1 MNIQIYLF
9 IKLVYTNS
17 ILRAHAPIARLLTT
31 VQKNDIDKAMP
42 KKVGPMRLK
51 CMEVM
56 GRASPIASPHQS
68 DDDASVTEENEES
81 QENEERIVEMFDVVQ
96 TQFSEL
102 Q

>member
-1 MNIQIYLF
+1 
-9 IKLVYTNS
+9 V
-17 ILRAHAPIARLLTT
+17 RLLTT

-68 DDDASVTEENEES
+68 DDASVTEENDES

>member
-1 MNIQIYLF
+1 MRQLRDYLQY
-9 IKLVYTNS
+9 K
-17 ILRAHAPIARLLTT
+17 
-31 VQKNDIDKAMP
+31 KNDIDKAMP

-51 CMEVM
+51 CLEVM

-81 QENEERIVEMFDVVQ
+81 QENEESIVEMFDVVQ
-96 TQFSEL
+96 NSVQTRFSESVR